1 MYHEYPPAER
11 QEPNPGPRSSR
22 GRYLENQSGLW
33 FLTKPDD
40 PNDPGEWVSDTI
52 KPLAKVYIE
61 TPALHPLGE
70 WAVEV
75 EFSQADGS
83 ARRILIRYD
92 RLHTAGREVIAN
104 FARAGMRVAADRK
117 GHERFLNYL
126 ARIRPP
132 TLLRLGE
139 LTVQGVKG
147 VLCLRTFDLAPEC
160 GEYAPHAYQ
169 LYDLYD
175 GGRKLPQVLRIVD
188 DEDSSGDVI

>member
-1 MYHEYPPAER
+1 VKDNLAFPNGS
-11 QEPNPGPRSSR
+11 QEAGSEPRSSR
-22 GRYLENQSGLW
+22 GRYHKTQSGLW

-40 PNDPGEWVSDTI
+40 PNDPGDWVSDPI

-61 TPALHPLGE
+61 NPAFHPLGE

-75 EFSQADGS
+75 EFTQADGS

-92 RLHTAGREVIAN
+92 RLHTAGREVIAT

-139 LTVQGVKG
+139 LTVQGKDG
-147 VLCLRTFDLAPEC
+147 ILCLRAFDLAPE
-160 GEYAPHAYQ
+160 GGAYDDPQ
-169 LYDLYD
+169 SYDYVEIYD
-175 GGRKLPQVLRIVD
+175 GGRRLPPVLRILD
-188 DEDSSGDVI
+188 QEDVI

>member
-11 QEPNPGPRSSR
+11 QDPTPSPRSSR
-22 GRYLENQSGLW
+22 GRYLKNESGLW
-33 FLTKPDD
+33 FLTGPEES
-40 PNDPGEWVSDTI
+40 NDPGEWVSDPI
-52 KPLAKVYIE
+52 KPLSRVYIE
-61 TPALHPLGE
+61 TPELHPLGE

-92 RLHTAGREVIAN
+92 RLHTSGREVIAT

-117 GHERFLNYL
+117 GSEHFLNYL

-139 LTVQGVKG
+139 LAVQGVKG
-147 VLCLRTFDLAPEC
+147 VLCLRPFDFAPGGGIYE
-160 GEYAPHAYQ
+160 GYAFE

-175 GGRKLPQVLRIVD
+175 GGRKLPQVIRILD
-188 DEDSSGDVI
+188 HEEDVI